1 MEARL
6 KEQAEEYRAAGMTE
20 EAIAEIAAFDLQVM
34 RSDRKYDRHN
44 QSLHPGAGE
53 PGDAP
58 EPGYDGSE
66 MPLEDRLG
74 WLEEIETPALAEALR
89 ELKPEMLELL
99 TLFVFEGFTKSD
111 IARRQGCAP
120 QNVATKL
127 LRVRRFLQR
136 RMARPAAAGQPSI
149 DRRTIARRPPEDR
162 RAKDK

>member
-1 MEARL
+1 MLFQGTEKGRKILSWSNGSTKKRLEARL

-74 WLEEIETPALAEALR
+74 WLEEIETPALAETMGVSRQALAIRMERLGLTEGGWTLRPTPVLYR
-89 ELKPEMLELL
+89 EEE
-99 TLFVFEGFTKSD
+99 
-111 IARRQGCAP
+111 
-120 QNVATKL
+120 
-127 LRVRRFLQR
+127 
-136 RMARPAAAGQPSI
+136 
-149 DRRTIARRPPEDR
+149 
-162 RAKDK
+162 